1 MNSMNF
7 IVFDLEWNQPE
18 GIPKEER
25 VKLPFE
31 IIEIGAVKL
40 NAEGKLVSKF
50 SRLIKPVVYDRIN
63 WRIKKMLQLKPGEL
77 ESGKSFKETAEEFL
91 TWCGDDYIFCTWGGQ
106 DLTELQRNMAYFD
119 MPPLSE
125 RPIRYLDVQKIYA
138 RMNGVRNQISL
149 ETAVDALGIVKDVA
163 FHRAFSDAYYTSK
176 ILALIPAQIIN
187 SVYAY
192 DLYSLPVEDKEELHI
207 RDEDSYTYYS
217 RRYEAKEDILKKQ
230 KILAVKCPVCGAT
243 LKRKI
248 KWFGHAGRPLH
259 SGAVCPEH
267 RYVAG
272 VLKIRQG
279 ETGGYFAEKNVKLVT
294 EEEFNELKERRD
306 KNSK

>member
-1 MNSMNF
+1 
-7 IVFDLEWNQPE
+7 
-18 GIPKEER
+18 
-25 VKLPFE
+25 
-31 IIEIGAVKL
+31 
-40 NAEGKLVSKF
+40 
-50 SRLIKPVVYDRIN
+50 
-63 WRIKKMLQLKPGEL
+63 
-77 ESGKSFKETAEEFL
+77 
-91 TWCGDDYIFCTWGGQ
+91 
-106 DLTELQRNMAYFD
+106 MAYFD

-125 RPIRYLDVQKIYA
+125 RPIKYLDVQKIYA

-149 ETAVDALGIVKDVA
+149 ETAVDALGIVKDVP

-267 RYVAG
+267 GYVAG

-306 KNSK
+306 KNERALGTLDATHKVPRNPGLPREEHRGFPAPPPLSPFSPPDLDRRVDSPALSGRGSRPSGPTSG